1 MLLRNFAF
9 MRAFA
14 RNLRFS
20 LAVLMPFLL
29 IASAAWAAPTHPQL
43 RVTSYV
49 INADLFPADNRL
61 AATAEVTFTALED
74 LTSPVFELN
83 NGLQLAKVTDA
94 NKKPLEAERVA
105 TNSTVHFNLAAPIAK
120 GTSTTWTFEY
130 GGVLKG
136 TETSPVEGINFA
148 SVEDPISIL
157 LYPGRWFPMAGLYTD
172 RFTAEMHIRV
182 PGDERVVGSGSGIAA
197 PKSLPGNRTEYTFK
211 WSKPGFPGTIIAGKF
226 LEPITAPGI
235 NNIHVY
241 VTEPRKGVAV
251 SFAQDAAKQFEYMT
265 TTFGQPE
272 SSQVN
277 LVEMPADAVSSTWAP
292 EIAGIAGSRVAG
304 KTYSRLLANTLAHQW
319 WGSEISPATLNDAWI
334 TNGMS
339 RYAELMYVED
349 SAGKSAFESAVTDV
363 QAGALAYDTQPL
375 TSMARLD
382 PFSPQFQ
389 SMTLEKGAMIFHM
402 LRWEMGDDVFLK
414 FLRGLLSQYTDKP
427 VTTANLQTVAEAQTQ
442 LQLTP
447 FFAQWCDGTGAPT
460 FTNKYTV
467 FRLGNNK
474 GFRTVGS
481 IAQDLDLFR
490 MPVELRIETDG
501 KTEVRRVDVSGTES
515 NFSVE
520 TFGRPRRISIDPQDW
535 VLKSTPDLAVR
546 VAVLRGQQQVA
557 QGDLTAGLI
566 EYQKALDANHN
577 SSLASY
583 RIGEVF
589 FMQRNYQSAANS
601 FRDALRGDG
610 EPRWVEVWSHI
621 ELGRI
626 FDVTGQRDR
635 AVNEYRLAVQT
646 NDNTQGAI
654 NEARALMQKPYKRE
668 SASN

>member
-1 MLLRNFAF
+1 
-9 MRAFA
+9 MRAFV
-14 RNLRFS
+14 RNHLS
-20 LAVLMPFLL
+20 LALLVPFFLIAS
-29 IASAAWAAPTHPQL
+29 IASAAPARPQL
-43 RVTSYV
+43 KVTGYV
-49 INADLFPADNRL
+49 IDADLFPADNRM
-61 AATAEVTFTALED
+61 AATVQVTFTALED
-74 LTSPVFELN
+74 LSSPVFELN

-105 TNSTVHFNLAAPIAK
+105 TNSTIRFDLATPIPR

-148 SVEDPISIL
+148 SVGDPISIL
-157 LYPGRWFPMAGLYTD
+157 LYPGRWFPMTGLYTD

-241 VTEPRKGVAV
+241 VTEARKAVAV
-251 SFAQDAAKQFEYMT
+251 SFAQDASKQFEYMT

-272 SSQVN
+272 SSQIN
-277 LVEMPADAVSSTWAP
+277 LVEMPNDAVSATWAP

-319 WGSEISPATLNDAWI
+319 WGSEISPATMNDAWI

-349 SAGKSAFESAVTDV
+349 SAGKTAFQSAVSDV

-375 TSMARLD
+375 TSMGRLD

-389 SMTLEKGAMIFHM
+389 SMTLEKGAMVFHM
-402 LRWEMGDDVFLK
+402 LRWEMGDDAFEK
-414 FLRGLLSQYTDKP
+414 FLRNLLSQYTDKS
-427 VTTANLQTVAEAQTQ
+427 VSTANVQTVAEAQSQ

-501 KTEVRRVDVSGTES
+501 KTEIRRVDVSGTES

-566 EYQKALDANHN
+566 EYQKALDANRN
-577 SSLASY
+577 SSLANY

-610 EPRWVEVWSHI
+610 DPKWVEVWSHI

-626 FDVTGQRDR
+626 FDITGQRDR

-654 NEARALMQKPYKRE
+654 NEARALMQKPYKRD